1 MDTDTPNTKK
11 LDNNKLDNDKID
23 TEKLYKP
30 FEGEAQFTWRAI
42 VVGCAIGALITG
54 MNLYFG
60 LRTGW
65 GFGGSLIAAILSY
78 SFFQAIKPAKPFGVL
93 ETNLAQTAGSAA
105 GSMTSAAGL
114 ISAIPAMKMLGY
126 ELTIVEL
133 FLWAISVAYL
143 GVFFAVPL
151 RTQMVVI
158 EKLRF
163 PTGTA
168 TAETIMAVFAKGDEA
183 LRKSKALL
191 YTALFAGVLTLAA
204 FFVPAAGHPPIVKAI
219 GLGVLSAWGFSL
231 LISPMMFGAGILI
244 GPRVGVS
251 ILLGALLSW
260 GLIGPMV
267 TEMGWVSDKI
277 MDYETGARGW
287 LLWPGVALMVTDAL
301 MSLVLSYKTIIR
313 SFKVLDTANLI
324 DPDKK
329 SIPNKVWMG
338 GLLLSTVA
346 VTLSAWFVF
355 DIPPQMTVLAVVL
368 SAVLS
373 MIAVRSTGETDIN
386 PIGGMGKVTQLVF
399 GGLAPGSVPTNLMSA
414 AITGSGA
421 SQAAD
426 MMQDLKTGYMLGAN
440 PFKQFKAQC
449 IGIFVGM
456 LVCIPIYKLFDTAY
470 VIGEGDLPAPAAHA
484 WKAMAQLLTQG
495 FEALPQHA
503 GWAVFVAV
511 LFGVVLSL
519 LKKVKSV
526 AHYVPSGL
534 AMGIAFIV
542 PAYYSVAM
550 FIGAMFLV
558 IWMKKNKVS
567 CDSLSFPVASG
578 LVAGEGL
585 MGVIVAILTLL
596 GVKPWM

>member
-1 MDTDTPNTKK
+1 
-11 LDNNKLDNDKID
+11 
-23 TEKLYKP
+23 
-30 FEGEAQFTWRAI
+30 
-42 VVGCAIGALITG
+42 

-78 SFFQAIKPAKPFGVL
+78 SFFQALNPDKAFGVL
-93 ETNLAQTAGSAA
+93 ETNLAQTAGSAT

-126 ELTIVEL
+126 ELSVTEL

-151 RTQMVVI
+151 RTQMVVV

-168 TAETIMAVFAKGDEA
+168 TAETIMAVYAKGNEA
-183 LRKSKALL
+183 LRKSRALL
-191 YTALFAGVLTLAA
+191 YTALFAGVLTLLA
-204 FFVPAAGHPPIVKAI
+204 FFIPVVGHPPVIEAI
-219 GLGVLSAWGFSL
+219 GLAAVSAWGFSV

-251 ILLGALLSW
+251 LLLGALLSW
-260 GLIGPMV
+260 GIVGPMI
-267 TEMGWVSDKI
+267 TELGWVSEDI
-277 MDYETGARGW
+277 MDYGTGARGW
-287 LLWPGVALMVTDAL
+287 LLWPGVALMVTEAI

-313 SFKVLDTANLI
+313 SFKTLDAANI
-324 DPDKK
+324 VDPDKK

-338 GLLLSTVA
+338 GLLLSTTA
-346 VTLSAWFVF
+346 VTFTAWFIF
-355 DIPPQMTVLAVVL
+355 DIPPLMTILAVVL

-373 MIAVRSTGETDIN
+373 MFAVRSTGETDIN
-386 PIGGMGKVTQLVF
+386 PIGGMGKATQLVF
-399 GGLAPGSVPTNLMSA
+399 GGIAPGNVPANLMSA

-426 MMQDLKTGYMLGAN
+426 MMQDLKTGYLLGAN

-456 LVCIPIYKLFDTAY
+456 LVCIPVYKLFDSAY

-495 FEALPQHA
+495 FDSLPQHA
-503 GWAVFVAV
+503 ESAV
-511 LFGVVLSL
+511 LIAIILGVIISL
-519 LKKVKSV
+519 LKNVKPV
-526 AHYVPSGL
+526 APFVPSGL

-550 FIGAMFLV
+550 FFGSMFFV
-558 IWMKKNKVS
+558 IWSRKNKLS

-585 MGVIVAILTLL
+585 MGIVVAILTLL

>member
-1 MDTDTPNTKK
+1 MDLEKD
-11 LDNNKLDNDKID
+11 
-23 TEKLYKP
+23 KLYTPLKD
-30 FEGEAQFTWRAI
+30 EVQWSIRAL
-42 VVGCAIGALITG
+42 VVGCGIGVLVTG

-65 GFGGSLIAAILSY
+65 GFGGSLIVAILSY
-78 SFFQAIKPAKPFGVL
+78 SFFQTIRPQKAFGVL

-105 GSMTSAAGL
+105 GCMTSTAGL

-143 GVFFAVPL
+143 GVFFAIPL

-168 TAETIMAVFAKGDEA
+168 TAETIMAIFAQGEEA
-183 LRKSKALL
+183 MRKSRTLL
-191 YTALFAGVLTLAA
+191 YMALFAGFITLVS
-204 FFVPAAGHPPIVKAI
+204 FFVPDLGHPPIVKML
-219 GLGVLSAWGFSL
+219 GLAAVSAWGFSVL
-231 LISPMMFGAGILI
+231 VSPMMFGAGILI
-244 GPRVGVS
+244 GPGVGIS
-251 ILLGALLSW
+251 LLLGALLSW
-260 GLIGPMV
+260 GLVGPAI
-267 TEMGWVSDKI
+267 TELGWVSNKI

-301 MSLVLSYKTIIR
+301 MSLVFSYRSIINA
-313 SFKVLDTANLI
+313 FKKMDARNIV

-329 SIPNKVWMG
+329 AIPNYVWIV
-338 GLLLSTVA
+338 GLLCSTTF
-346 VTLSAWFVF
+346 VTFTAWYIF
-355 DIPPQMTVLAVVL
+355 DIPFYMTVFAVLL

-399 GGLAPGSVPTNLMSA
+399 GGIAPGSVSTNLMSA

-440 PFKQFKAQC
+440 SFKQFKAQC

-456 LVCIPIYKLFDTAY
+456 LVCIPVYKLFDTAY

-495 FEALPQHA
+495 FHSLPQYA
-503 GWAVFVAV
+503 EQAV
-511 LFGVVLSL
+511 LCAVIGSILLSL
-519 LKKVKSV
+519 LKLNKMLQPW
-526 AHYVPSGL
+526 VPSGL

-550 FIGAMFLV
+550 FFGSVFLV
-558 IWMKKNKVS
+558 CWMKKNPTS
-567 CDSLSFPVASG
+567 CKSLSFPVASG

-585 MGVIVAILTLL
+585 MGIVVAILTLL
-596 GVKPWM
+596 GFKAIV

>member
-1 MDTDTPNTKK
+1 MLKRGDILETD
-11 LDNNKLDNDKID
+11 
-23 TEKLYKP
+23 KLYKP
-30 FEGEAQFTWRAI
+30 YEGEPQFTWRAI

-78 SFFQAIKPAKPFGVL
+78 SFFQAIKPTNPFGVL

-126 ELTIVEL
+126 ELTVIEL

-143 GVFFAVPL
+143 GIFFAVPL

-168 TAETIMAVFAKGDEA
+168 TAETIMAVYAKGDEA
-183 LRKSKALL
+183 LRKSRALL
-191 YTALFAGVLTLAA
+191 YTALFAGVLTLVA
-204 FFVPAAGHPPIVKAI
+204 FFIPAVGHPPIIKAI
-219 GLGVLSAWGFSL
+219 GLAAVSAWGFSL
-231 LISPMMFGAGILI
+231 LVSPMMFGAGILI

-251 ILLGALLSW
+251 LLLGALLSW
-260 GLIGPMV
+260 GLTGPLI
-267 TEMGWVSDKI
+267 TELGWVSEDI
-277 MDYETGARGW
+277 MDYGTGARGW

-301 MSLVLSYKTIIR
+301 MSLVLSYKTIMR
-313 SFKVLDTANLI
+313 SFKTLDSSNLI

-329 SIPNKVWMG
+329 SIPNTVWMG
-338 GLLLSTVA
+338 GLFLSTTA
-346 VTLSAWFVF
+346 VTFSAWFVF
-355 DIPPQMTVLAVVL
+355 DIPPYMTILAVIL

-399 GGLAPGSVPTNLMSA
+399 GGIAPGSVPTNLMSA
-414 AITGSGA
+414 AVTGSGA

-456 LVCIPIYKLFDTAY
+456 LVCIPVYKLFDTAY

-484 WKAMAQLLTQG
+484 WKAMAELLTQG
-495 FEALPQHA
+495 FGALPQYA
-503 GWAVFVAV
+503 GGAVVVAIIAGV
-511 LFGVVLSL
+511 LLSL

-558 IWMKKNKVS
+558 IWMKRNKAA
-567 CDSLSFPVASG
+567 CESLSFPIASG

-585 MGVIVAILTLL
+585 MGIVVAILTLL

>member
-1 MDTDTPNTKK
+1 MSEEKD
-11 LDNNKLDNDKID
+11 
-23 TEKLYKP
+23 KLYTP
-30 FEGEAQFTWRAI
+30 AEGEVQWSIRAL
-42 VVGCAIGALITG
+42 VVGCSIGALVTA

-78 SFFQAIKPAKPFGVL
+78 SFFQAIKPQKAFGVL

-114 ISAIPAMKMLGY
+114 IAAIPAMKMLGY
-126 ELTIVEL
+126 ELTIPEL

-143 GVFFAVPL
+143 GVFFAIPL
-151 RTQMVVI
+151 RTQMVVM

-168 TAETIMAVFAKGDEA
+168 TAETIMAVFAEGEEA
-183 LRKSKALL
+183 MRKSKALIYMAVL
-191 YTALFAGVLTLAA
+191 AGVLTLGA
-204 FFVPAAGHPPIVKAI
+204 FFIPALGHPPIVAM
-219 GLGVLSAWGFSL
+219 LGFTAAAAWGFNV

-244 GPRVGVS
+244 GPRIGIS
-251 ILLGALLSW
+251 LLLGAVLSW
-260 GLIGPMV
+260 GVVGPV
-267 TEMGWVSDKI
+267 ITEMGWVSTSI
-277 MDYETGARGW
+277 MDFKTGARGW

-301 MSLVLSYKTIIR
+301 MSLVMSYKSIINA
-313 SFKVLDTANLI
+313 FKTKKVFLDENGNPI
-324 DPDKK
+324 VDENKN
-329 SIPNKVWMG
+329 SIPNYIWIG
-338 GLLLSTVA
+338 GLFISTCF
-346 VTLSAWFVF
+346 VTFTAWYVF
-355 DIPPQMTVLAVVL
+355 DIAPQMTVLAVFL
-368 SAVLS
+368 SSILS

-456 LVCIPIYKLFDTAY
+456 LVCIPVYKLFDTAY

-495 FEALPQHA
+495 FHALPQYA
-503 GWAVFVAV
+503 EQAVFIAIIGSI
-511 LFGVVLSL
+511 LLSL
-519 LKKVKSV
+519 LKLNKTLRPW
-526 AHYVPSGL
+526 VPSGL

-542 PAYYSVAM
+542 TPDYSVAM
-550 FIGAMFLV
+550 FIGSLFLV
-558 IWMKKNKVS
+558 AWQKKNPAS
-567 CDSLSFPVASG
+567 CKSLSFPVASG

-585 MGVIVAILTLL
+585 MGVVVAVLTLL
-596 GVKPWM
+596 GFSAIV

>member
-1 MDTDTPNTKK
+1 MSDQKSD
-11 LDNNKLDNDKID
+11 
-23 TEKLYKP
+23 KLYTPLKD
-30 FEGEAQFTWRAI
+30 EVQWSVRAL
-42 VVGCAIGALITG
+42 VVGCAIGSLVTA

-60 LRTGW
+60 LKTGW
-65 GFGGSLIAAILSY
+65 GIGGSLIAAILSY
-78 SFFQAIKPAKPFGVL
+78 SFFQVLKPKKAFGVL

-126 ELTIVEL
+126 ELTVVEL

-143 GVFFAVPL
+143 GVFFAIPL
-151 RTQMVVI
+151 RTQMVVV

-168 TAETIMAVFAKGDEA
+168 TAETIMAVFAKGEEA
-183 LRKSKALL
+183 MRKSKALL
-191 YTALFAGVLTLAA
+191 YMALLAGVLTLGS
-204 FFVPAAGHPPIVKAI
+204 FFVPDLGHPPIVKL
-219 GLGVLSAWGFSL
+219 LGFATVSAWGFSVL
-231 LISPMMFGAGILI
+231 VSPMMFGAGILI

-251 ILLGALLSW
+251 LLVGAILSW
-260 GLIGPMV
+260 GVLGPLV
-267 TEMGWVSDKI
+267 TEWGWVSERI

-287 LLWPGVALMVTDAL
+287 ILWPGVAMMVTDAL
-301 MSLVLSYKTIIR
+301 MSLALSYKSIIR
-313 SFKVLDTANLI
+313 AFKKVDVGAI
-324 DPDKK
+324 EDPDKK
-329 SIPNKVWMG
+329 SIPNYVWIV
-338 GLLLSTVA
+338 GLFVSTCF
-346 VTLSAWFVF
+346 VTFTSWYIF
-355 DIPPQMTVLAVVL
+355 DIPAYMTIIAVLL

-399 GGLAPGSVPTNLMSA
+399 GGIAPGSVPTNLMSA

-449 IGIFVGM
+449 IGIFAGM

-484 WKAMAQLLTQG
+484 WKAMAQVLTQG
-495 FEALPQHA
+495 ADALPMYA
-503 GWAVFVAV
+503 VEAVFVAIAFTV
-511 LFGVVLSL
+511 AMSL
-519 LKKVKSV
+519 LKLNKQI
-526 AHYVPSGL
+526 APWLPSGL
-534 AMGIAFIV
+534 AVGIAFIV
-542 PAYYSVAM
+542 PAFYSVAM
-550 FIGAMFLV
+550 FIGSMFLV
-558 IWMKKNKVS
+558 WWMKKYPAACK
-567 CDSLSFPVASG
+567 SLSFPVASG

-585 MGVIVAILTLL
+585 MGIVVAILTLL
-596 GVKPWM
+596 GFSAIL